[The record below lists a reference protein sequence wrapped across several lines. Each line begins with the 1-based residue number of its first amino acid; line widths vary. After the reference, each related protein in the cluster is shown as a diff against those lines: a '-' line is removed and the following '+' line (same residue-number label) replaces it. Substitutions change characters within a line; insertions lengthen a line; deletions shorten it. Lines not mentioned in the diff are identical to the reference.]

1 MPKRHSYQWQR
12 FWAAVGDRR
21 AEALKIAAHRT
32 LDRALQD
39 GVDPVAW
46 KANDHADKLAE
57 RAATEAQ
64 LPAEAVAAVQRL
76 DEEARRV
83 QLHLAAVALH
93 VAKAAPSLYGP
104 SSRLQRRAEAATR
117 AKERQEELE
126 RALHLT
132 AHCMDLDTGRCTRC
146 LRGPTATR
154 PRLAFYRS
162 PCEGRPHAMHETH
175 TLRLTRGLW
184 WCERCGGTGFRKFV
198 KLSRPCE
205 APSASARRT
214 VARLQK
220 GEKPYHLSQWPDEGD
235 DLQLV

>member
-1 MPKRHSYQWQR
+1 
-12 FWAAVGDRR
+12 
-21 AEALKIAAHRT
+21 
-32 LDRALQD
+32 
-39 GVDPVAW
+39 
-46 KANDHADKLAE
+46 
-57 RAATEAQ
+57 
-64 LPAEAVAAVQRL
+64 
-76 DEEARRV
+76 
-83 QLHLAAVALH
+83 VALH

-117 AKERQEELE
+117 ARERQEELE

-132 AHCMDLDTGRCTRC
+132 AHSLDLDTGRCTRC
-146 LRGPTATR
+146 LRGPTAAQ

-162 PCEGRPHAMHETH
+162 PCEGRPHAMHESH

-220 GEKPYHLSQWPDEGD
+220 RGKPYHLSQWPDEGD